1 MEHTDLGDRIK
12 SYENLE
18 AGRRLLPLLPIVARM
33 DGRNFHTF
41 TKDLQRPYDER
52 FSRLMVEVTTQ
63 LVRETNAR
71 VGYTQSDEIS
81 LILYSESHDAQVY
94 FDGRIHKMVSQL
106 AAQTS
111 AIFNFL
117 LPNYLPEKAAARHVE
132 RLPTFDARLFTVP
145 NLAEATNA
153 ILWRE
158 QDATKNS
165 ISMAARAYYSHNE
178 LLNKS
183 GSEMQEMLFLKGVN
197 WNNYPDFFKRGSYV
211 QRKIVKQKFTVE
223 ELDALPPKH
232 NARQDP
238 NLEFERVEIS
248 LALLPP
254 LAKVMNRERVLFYAE
269 APLLQTEA

>member
-1 MEHTDLGDRIK
+1 MEDSLGDRMK
-12 SYENLE
+12 MFENLE
-18 AGRRLLPLLPIVARM
+18 AGRRLMPLLPVIARM

-41 TKDLQRPYDER
+41 TKGLERPYDER
-52 FSRLMVEVTTQ
+52 FSRLMVEVTKQ
-63 LVRETNAR
+63 LVRESNAR

-81 LILYSESHDAQVY
+81 LILYAEGYDNQVY
-94 FDGRIHKMVSQL
+94 FDGRVHKMVSQL

-145 NLAEATNA
+145 NLTEATNA

-183 GSEMQEMLFLKGVN
+183 GSEMQELLFAKGVN

-211 QRKIVKQKFTVE
+211 QRKTVTQKFTTE
-223 ELDALPPKH
+223 ELEALP
-232 NARQDP
+232 P
-238 NLEFERVEIS
+238 NLEFERIEIS
-248 LALLPP
+248 SVSLPP
-254 LAKVMNRERVLFYAE
+254 LARVTNRERVLLYAE
-269 APLLQTEA
+269 EPILRAEA